1 MKDYLLYID
10 PDIEGNIEIVNLG
23 KLNSI
28 IRASLTDVSQDFD
41 SKEYP

>member
-10 PDIEGNIEIVNLG
+10 PDTEGNIEIVNLG

-28 IRASLTDVSQDFD
+28 IRASLPNVSQDFD